1 MDKDYLNILKQTNLR
16 PGKIKIKERKEEV
29 LMEQDKGMNDLHA
42 EIVKWFMEHPNPPDD
57 EVHTFAQKMGLEPDK
72 FEEHIYMILSDILS
86 GGKSKDFKGT
96 YDPTQLKMGMK
107 VELEHT
113 GSSLIAEKIAKD
125 HLAEIPDY
133 YSRLEKMEGAAG
145 IKENVLTELFIQ
157 QGEIE
162 AMSKGARRDMAIL
175 RISMIAELDAASFY
189 ERLADLSENKD
200 VQETMLDVANEEKV
214 HAGEFET
221 LLMEVDPEYEEKQ
234 EEGER
239 EVEDMKNE

>member
-16 PGKIKIKERKEEV
+16 PGKIKIKERKEE
-29 LMEQDKGMNDLHA
+29 LILEQDKGMNDLHA
-42 EIVKWFMEHPNPPDD
+42 EIVKWLMENPNPPDD
-57 EVHTFAQKMGLEPDK
+57 SVHSFASKMGIDPDK

-96 YDPTQLKMGMK
+96 YNPKELKMGMK

-113 GSSLIAEKIAKD
+113 GSTLISEKIAKD

-133 YSRLEKMEGAAG
+133 YTRLLKMEKAAG
-145 IKENVLTELFIQ
+145 VNELFVQ

-162 AMSKGARRDMAIL
+162 AMPAGARRDMAIL
-175 RISMIAELDAASFY
+175 RIGMIAELDAANFY
-189 ERLADLSENKD
+189 ERLAELASSSNIKE
-200 VQETMLDVANEEKV
+200 VMMDVANEEKT
-214 HAGEFET
+214 HAGEFQT
-221 LLMEVDPEYEEKQ
+221 LLEEVDPDYEDKE

-239 EVEDMKNE
+239 EVDDLTND